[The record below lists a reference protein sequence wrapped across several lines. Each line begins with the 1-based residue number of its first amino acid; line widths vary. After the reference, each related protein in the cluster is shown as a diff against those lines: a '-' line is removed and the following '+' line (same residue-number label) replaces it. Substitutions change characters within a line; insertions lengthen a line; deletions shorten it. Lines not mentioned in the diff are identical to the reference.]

1 VKTNG
6 ILSRLFRN
14 TSLLA
19 LLLISGELIAQPDYD
34 FSNYV
39 QESGTG
45 NAAAPEKG
53 DVYRYLN
60 TRPGVDAL
68 VEVTDFQGGVTLNT
82 FDASSTGFVEAFQP
96 FINCPAHSKG
106 YVEFKIT
113 FVAAGTSNP
122 IVMGEVPVTPID
134 VDGYP
139 YSGGML
145 YEYDELDLGPGAYV
159 SYNTTGY
166 EIQIGQ
172 YGDWF
177 TGENIGGITYQNI
190 DTMAQQAMFTVI
202 NSGISTLTLRVGADN
217 QSDQNVVR
225 YRSDY
230 FKKFIFSSGLLPAYA
245 DGLVSF
251 KGVKKGNDVAMNWEL
266 TNLKQYRSI
275 VVERSNNGGAFEAIT
290 EQTPSYNNTGRSM
303 GNYTDHPTLKGTVLY
318 RLKMVSNEGMALYS
332 NILMFKMSGQTGDF
346 KVFPTVVND
355 VTTLQLHSAAKQN
368 IVVRMTDYNGR
379 TVLSKQYTAQN
390 GDNSISIDGMG
401 RLARGNYIISVYAD
415 NEVHSQKMIKL

>member
-1 VKTNG
+1 MKTNG
-6 ILSRLFRN
+6 IISRLFRN
-14 TSLLA
+14 ISLLA
-19 LLLISGELIAQPDYD
+19 LLFSSGELIAQPDYD

-82 FDASSTGFVEAFQP
+82 FDASNTGFVEAFQP
-96 FINCPAHSKG
+96 FINVPAHTKG
-106 YVEFKIT
+106 FVEFKIT
-113 FVAAGTSNP
+113 FVEAGTSNP
-122 IVMGEVPVTPID
+122 MVMGEVPVTPID

-145 YEYDELDLGPGAYV
+145 HEYDELELGPGSYV
-159 SYNTTGY
+159 TYDMMGY
-166 EIQIGQ
+166 EIKIDQ

-177 TGENIGGITYQNI
+177 TGENIGNITYQGI
-190 DTMAQQAMFTVI
+190 DTMAHQAMFTVV
-202 NSGISTLTLRVGADN
+202 NSNISSLTLRVGADN
-217 QSDQNVVR
+217 QSDQAVVR

-230 FKKFIFSSGLLPAYA
+230 FKKFIYSSGLLPAYA

-251 KGVKKGNDVAMNWEL
+251 KGVKKGNDVVMNWEL

-275 VVERSNNGGAFEAIT
+275 VVERSNNGGGFEAIT
-290 EQTPSYNNTGRSM
+290 EQTPSYNNTGKAL
-303 GNYTDHPTLKGTVLY
+303 GTYTDHPTLKGTVLY

-332 NILMFKMSGQTGDF
+332 NILMFKMSGEAGDF
-346 KVFPTVVND
+346 KVFPTVVSD
-355 VTTLQLHSAAKQN
+355 VTTLQLHSNEKQN
-368 IVVRMTDYNGR
+368 IVVRVTDYNGR
-379 TVLSKQYTAQN
+379 TVLNKQYTAQN

-401 RLARGNYIISVYAD
+401 RFARGNYIISVYAND
-415 NEVHSQKMIKL
+415 EVHSQKMIKL